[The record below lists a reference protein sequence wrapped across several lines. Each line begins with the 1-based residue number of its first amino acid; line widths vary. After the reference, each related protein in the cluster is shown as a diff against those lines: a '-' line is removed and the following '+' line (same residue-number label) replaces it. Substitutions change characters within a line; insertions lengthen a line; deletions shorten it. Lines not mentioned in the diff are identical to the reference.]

1 MRIIAIVLTAAFS
14 CAAVSG
20 AAWAHHGWA
29 PYDASKQRKFTGTI
43 ADLKWEM
50 PHVLLG
56 VSSGGQR
63 YEFQLTYPARMIDRG
78 LVQAS
83 LTAGKT
89 VTVEAQPNKEKAN
102 DWQAVTVTVDGYEY
116 SMLR

>member
-1 MRIIAIVLTAAFS
+1 MRIIAIALTAAFS

-29 PYDASKQRKFTGTI
+29 SYDASKQRKIAGTI
-43 ADLKWEM
+43 ADMKWEM

-56 VSSGGQR
+56 VTSGGQR
-63 YEFQLTYPARMIDRG
+63 YDFQLTYPARMIDRG

-83 LTAGKT
+83 LTTGKA
-89 VTVEAQPNKEKAN
+89 VTVEAQPHKDKAG
-102 DWQAVTVTVDGYEY
+102 DWQAVMVTVDGYEY
-116 SMLR
+116 SMMR